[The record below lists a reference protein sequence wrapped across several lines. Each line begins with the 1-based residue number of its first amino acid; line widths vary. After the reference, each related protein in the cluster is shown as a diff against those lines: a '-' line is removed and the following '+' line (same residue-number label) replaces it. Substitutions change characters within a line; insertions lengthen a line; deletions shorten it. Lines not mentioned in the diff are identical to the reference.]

1 MPTSS
6 ITKIKT
12 NRSDLFLR
20 IAKGHFATNHSHSNY
35 YIDVAAQ
42 KSRLSEAKAVAQELC
57 QNSTYKVK
65 IIDTILCLDGTEV
78 IGACLAEELTK
89 NNWMNINAHQTVYV
103 VTPEMTSGSQLLF
116 RDNIVPMIKGKHV
129 LVLAVS
135 VATGGTVKAAM
146 EAVSY
151 YGGEVVGVASIFST
165 AKECNGYEVNS
176 VFNPNDI
183 PGYFACPS
191 HECPLQGR
199 QKARCPHQQP
209 RIFKALI

>member
-12 NRSDLFLR
+12 NRSNLFLR
-20 IAKGHFATNHSHSNY
+20 VAKGHFATNHSHSNY

-42 KSRLSEAKAVAQELC
+42 KSRLSEARAVAQELC
-57 QNSTYKVK
+57 SHSSYKVN

-78 IGACLAEELTK
+78 IGACLADELTK
-89 NNWMNINAHQTVYV
+89 NHWMNINAHQTIYV
-103 VTPEMTSGSQLLF
+103 VTPEMTSSSQLLF
-116 RDNIVPMIKGKHV
+116 RDNIVPMIRGKHV

-146 EAVSY
+146 EAVKY

-165 AKECNGYEVNS
+165 ATECNGYAVNS
-176 VFNPNDI
+176 VFNPNDL
-183 PGYFACPS
+183 PGYFASPS
-191 HECPLQGR
+191 HECPLCKEG
-199 QKARCPHQQP
+199 K
-209 RIFKALI
+209 KLDALINSHGFSKL

>member
-12 NRSDLFLR
+12 KRSNLFLR
-20 IAKGHFATNHSHSNY
+20 VAKGHFATNHSHSNY

-57 QNSTYKVK
+57 SNSKYKVN

-146 EAVSY
+146 EAVKY

-165 AKECNGYEVNS
+165 AEEVDGYIVNS
-176 VFNPNDI
+176 VFNPKDL
-183 PGYFACPS
+183 PGYFASPS
-191 HECPLQGR
+191 HECPLCKEG
-199 QKARCPHQQP
+199 K
-209 RIFKALI
+209 RIDALINSHGFSKL

>member
-12 NRSDLFLR
+12 NKSNLFLR

-42 KSRLSEAKAVAQELC
+42 KSRLSEARAVAQELC
-57 QNSTYKVK
+57 NSSNYKVK

-78 IGACLAEELTK
+78 IGTCLADELTK
-89 NNWMNINAHQTVYV
+89 NHWMNINAHQTVYV

-146 EAVSY
+146 EAVNY

-191 HECPLQGR
+191 HECPLCKEG
-199 QKARCPHQQP
+199 K
-209 RIFKALI
+209 KLDALINSHGFSKL

>member
-12 NRSDLFLR
+12 NKSNLFLR
-20 IAKGHFATNHSHSNY
+20 VAKGHFATNHSHSNY

-57 QNSTYKVK
+57 NNSNYKVR

-78 IGACLAEELTK
+78 IGACLADELTK

-103 VTPEMTSGSQLLF
+103 VTPEMTSSSQLLF

-146 EAVSY
+146 EAVNY

-165 AKECNGYEVNS
+165 ASECNGYAVNS
-176 VFNPNDI
+176 VFNPNDL
-183 PGYFACPS
+183 PGYFTCPS
-191 HECPLQGR
+191 HECPLCKEG
-199 QKARCPHQQP
+199 K
-209 RIFKALI
+209 KLDALINSHGFSKH

>member
-12 NRSDLFLR
+12 NKSNLFLR

-42 KSRLSEAKAVAQELC
+42 KSRLSEARAVAQELC
-57 QNSTYKVK
+57 KNSAYKVK

-78 IGACLAEELTK
+78 IGTCLADELTK

-191 HECPLQGR
+191 HECPLCKEG
-199 QKARCPHQQP
+199 K
-209 RIFKALI
+209 KLDALINSHGFSKL